1 MKRALTFCVFIL
13 SGAVCAQDL
22 YLSDYNHTVPD
33 VARRG
38 LTKETIFSSMERQF
52 IKLGSSICSNRALIW
67 AYDFERKH
75 QINSAKMFLFY
86 SEKTGEAGQ
95 KVWWYHVTP
104 LVNENG
110 VLWALDAG
118 FPSMVSQPILPKEWL
133 RKFAGTPDCK
143 EIKNS
148 DTDLI
153 ETIFT
158 ERRFPSVTRH
168 GTYDCYYRIT
178 SDSYWTPEAVAQNLL
193 QRDRRGR
200 SINFSRESIQIDE
213 LMQACMEASSTAI
226 GGIFTDKKKKCREYL
241 GISE

>member
-1 MKRALTFCVFIL
+1 MKRGLTFFIL
-13 SGAVCAQDL
+13 ILSWAVNAQDL
-22 YLSDYNHTVPD
+22 YLSDYNHTVTD
-33 VARRG
+33 IARTG
-38 LTKETIFSSMERQF
+38 LTKEGIYSSMERKF

-75 QINSAKMFLFY
+75 QINTAKMFLFY
-86 SEKTGEAGQ
+86 SEKTGEAGK

-118 FPSMVSQPILPKEWL
+118 FPSMFNQPLQPKEWL
-133 RKFAGTPDCK
+133 IKFAGTSNCK

-168 GTYDCYYRIT
+168 GTFDCYYRIT

-200 SINFSRESIQIDE
+200 FMNYSRESIQVDE
-213 LMQACMEASSTAI
+213 LMQACMEASSTPI
-226 GGIFTDKKKKCREYL
+226 GGIFNDQKNKCREYL